1 MAEGGRCAQCLSP
14 GLVGVT
20 SCSRT
25 RPGWARC
32 EHGDEPL
39 LRNASQCRRGLGP
52 TRATASAEGR
62 PLPHPARASWPRCTH
77 TCPRRPGQRVGEAAL
92 WNCVGPQGPRAQGV
106 VCGSTR
112 SGGGRRVLV
121 ASCLLLA
128 GVDTHPPPSRKHC
141 CPREAPPGRPGYWA
155 LVRPPSSLE
164 AAGTSGLCPYL
175 WPLLSSPT
183 APHGALITAKH
194 CPLSMSLC
202 GTVPPHPG
210 PHHWGGSGS
219 HVKADAAHAHT
230 CTHTRICPSDHA
242 EAS

>member
-1 MAEGGRCAQCLSP
+1 MLIVKDEKIFKEQCEKVSENNEERQALLS
-14 GLVGVT
+14 GK
-20 SCSRT
+20 CSKATVNGAGFRAV
-25 RPGWARC
+25 RSVC
-32 EHGDEPL
+32 
-39 LRNASQCRRGLGP
+39 RGLTHACSGP
-52 TRATASAEGR
+52 AGKNSTSLWERNRPLAEGR
-62 PLPHPARASWPRCTH
+62 W
-77 TCPRRPGQRVGEAAL
+77 
-92 WNCVGPQGPRAQGV
+92 
-106 VCGSTR
+106 GS
-112 SGGGRRVLV
+112 
-121 ASCLLLA
+121 
-128 GVDTHPPPSRKHC
+128 

-230 CTHTRICPSDHA
+230 CTYTRLCPSDHA